1 MAAPLDNRQRVIV
14 GGIGAMTPVFLNLL
28 AVDMHVVFTG
38 LTLPV
43 LAGYLVRVG
52 VLFFLGG
59 FTAWLY
65 QSETEPIKLFHLG
78 VAAPALLLAYLNGAQ
93 AGRPTA
99 EPPLQPESVTSML
112 PGLFVS
118 TAWAQQEQQAAHS
131 YDRPPRETVAQQIQ
145 RGLIGRTAHGLW
157 FVSLAETFPTAP
169 AAHHAAA
176 RVPVAGESPRV
187 YEPGGPFRT
196 WSVVLGDWMTE
207 EDATRLYRELR
218 RKDLDVVVWAL
229 RN

>member
-1 MAAPLDNRQRVIV
+1 MATPIANRQRVIV

-28 AVDMHVVFTG
+28 AVDMHVVFASVTI
-38 LTLPV
+38 PV
-43 LAGYLVRVG
+43 LAGYVVRVA

-93 AGRPTA
+93 AGRPVPEFAAPAENVTA
-99 EPPLQPESVTSML
+99 AL
-112 PGLFVS
+112 PALFVS
-118 TAWAQQEQQAAHS
+118 TAWAQQETDVRS

-145 RGLIGRTAHGLW
+145 RGLIGRTSRGVW
-157 FVSLAETFPTAP
+157 FVSLKDTFPHS
-169 AAHHAAA
+169 AAAQHAAL
-176 RVPVAGESPRV
+176 RVPTTDAPRV
-187 YEPGGPFRT
+187 YEPGGPFRA
-196 WSVVLGDWMTE
+196 WSVVLGEWMSE
-207 EDATRLYRELR
+207 EDATALYKRLRG
-218 RKDLDVVVWAL
+218 KKLDVIVWAL